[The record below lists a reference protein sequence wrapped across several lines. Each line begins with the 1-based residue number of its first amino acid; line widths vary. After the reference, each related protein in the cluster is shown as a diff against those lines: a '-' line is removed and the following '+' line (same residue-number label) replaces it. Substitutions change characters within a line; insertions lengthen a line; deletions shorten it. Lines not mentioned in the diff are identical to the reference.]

1 MRIHA
6 DPDPPPYFLRKKKKT
21 QWYGITKFSLI
32 FYQHCGAGPPFR
44 ALNTAQALDED
55 IGSQKYWQQSQ
66 L

>member
-6 DPDPPPYFLRKKKKT
+6 DPDPPPYFLRKN
-21 QWYGITKFSLI
+21 GITKFSLI